1 MIDKYFGYF
10 LQLQNVSNLWM
21 IAARKQ
27 AQQAAD
33 TEEKVTGE
41 YNQVINMLK
50 DQIAK
55 MKGNLNTDCM
65 TYVRSKDH

>member
-1 MIDKYFGYF
+1 MIDNKKTSTTSSRYG
-10 LQLQNVSNLWM
+10 
-21 IAARKQ
+21 RKGIDKFTISAVMVELLFVQ
-27 AQQAAD
+27 
-33 TEEKVTGE
+33 VTGE